1 MNENDFRLT
10 DYQKGLVKQFCELHK
25 QMKDAGISTILCT
38 DLCSNIL
45 AFVNGMNAQ
54 EYCSETEYEDNAA
67 DKIDIG
73 HVLYSGTF
81 PCVCIDYVHQEW
93 MKDHIYAIPKGVEL
107 Y

>member
-1 MNENDFRLT
+1 MTEKDFMLT

-38 DLCSNIL
+38 DLCSNTL

-54 EYCSETEYEDNAA
+54 DYCSENEYEDNES

-73 HVLYSGTF
+73 LVVYSGAS
-81 PCVCIDYVHQEW
+81 CIDIDYVHQEW

>member
-1 MNENDFRLT
+1 MTEKDFRLT
-10 DYQKGLVKQFCELHK
+10 DQQARLVKQFCELHK

-38 DLCSNIL
+38 DLCSNAL
-45 AFVNGMNAQ
+45 AFVNGTNAQ
-54 EYCSETEYEDNAA
+54 DYCSESEYEDNEI

-73 HVLYSGTF
+73 LAVYGGESSIE
-81 PCVCIDYVHQEW
+81 IDYVHQEW